1 MKTFCGREN
10 IKTLSGPPMSGICE
24 EVFDIYYVTEELPV
38 FTGRNKHNNNK
49 KNNSEVIFIAVTAFY
64 K

>member
-38 FTGRNKHNNNK
+38 STGRNKHNNNK
-49 KNNSEVIFIAVTAFY
+49 KKIIA